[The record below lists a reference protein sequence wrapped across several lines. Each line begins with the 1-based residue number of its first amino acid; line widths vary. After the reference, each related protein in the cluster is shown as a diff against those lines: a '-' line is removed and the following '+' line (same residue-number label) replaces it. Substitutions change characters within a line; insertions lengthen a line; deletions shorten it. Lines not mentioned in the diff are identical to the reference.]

1 MEQVSIIGIDLAKRV
16 FQAHGAAADG
26 SVVFRKKLSRGQ
38 FLTFLAAQPRCTV
51 AMEACATAHDWG
63 REIGKLGHEVRLIP
77 PIYVKPFVKRQ
88 KNDAADAEAI
98 AEAASR
104 PTMRFVAVKSEE
116 QQARSMIFRT
126 RDLLVRQ
133 RTQLINAL
141 RGHLAE
147 HGVVA
152 RQGTAHV
159 KRLADVIGDETAAL
173 PATVR
178 QIGRLYLEQIDVLS
192 GRIDVLGK
200 KLRAEAGQ
208 GEATRRL
215 QTMPGVGPITA
226 VAIESFAPPMET
238 FRRGRDFAAWVGLVP
253 RQNSTGG
260 KQRLGRTAKM
270 GQRDIRRLLI
280 IGAMAVVN
288 SAARHGA
295 PEGSWLERMLAKKPN
310 MLVAIALA
318 NKMARA
324 VWAMMTKQEDYR
336 NPVAVA
342 A

>member
-1 MEQVSIIGIDLAKRV
+1 MEKVSIIGIDLAKRV
-16 FQAHGAAADG
+16 FQAHGSALDG
-26 SVVFRKKLSRGQ
+26 SVVFRKKLSRAQ
-38 FLTFLAAQPRCTV
+38 LLVFLAAQPRCTV
-51 AMEACATAHDWG
+51 AMEACATAHGWG
-63 REIGKLGHEVRLIP
+63 REIGRLGHEVRLIP

-88 KNDAADAEAI
+88 KNDVADAEAI

-104 PTMRFVAVKSEE
+104 PTMRFVAVKTEE

-152 RQGTAHV
+152 PQGTAHV
-159 KRLADVIGDETAAL
+159 KRLADVIGDETTAL

-178 QIGRLYLEQIDVLS
+178 QIGRLYLEQIDILCC
-192 GRIDVLGK
+192 RIDALEK
-200 KLRAEAGQ
+200 KLRKEASQ
-208 GEATRRL
+208 AEATRRL

-295 PEGSWLERMLAKKPN
+295 PEGSWLERMLAKKPK

-318 NKMARA
+318 NKMARG

-336 NPVAVA
+336 HPEAVA